1 MIWLVRRRKKTKE
14 QSARILENFFA
25 NFGNQRSE
33 HFIYKNVR
41 TFFPPQRDP
50 LTTDIIFFCMSQL
63 KSYPLT
69 TDIIFFVCLS

>member
-25 NFGNQRSE
+25 NFGNRSE

-63 KSYPLT
+63 K
-69 TDIIFFVCLS
+69 